1 MKKLSFKDC
10 ILIDCISFTVVTVL
24 LATLSLAGTPTMSI
38 SLRELLELF
47 FCTTLIATL
56 MYFTSKLPLD
66 SFVIATVVDFADV
79 AVVILGVGGLVFHW
93 FPWHWQYVL
102 QVVLILTAVFLIT
115 WAVMIYQSRDT
126 AKKINRIL
134 MEREKNEPYHRS

>member
-10 ILIDCISFTVVTVL
+10 VLIDCISFTVVTVL
-24 LATLSLAGTPTMSI
+24 LAALSLLGTPNMSI

-47 FCTTLIATL
+47 FCTTLIAVL
-56 MYFTSKLPLD
+56 MYFTSKLPLE
-66 SFVIATVVDFADV
+66 SFVIATAVDFADV
-79 AVVILGVGGLVFHW
+79 AAVILGVGGLVFHW
-93 FPWHWQYVL
+93 FPWRWQYVL

-126 AKKINRIL
+126 AKKINQII